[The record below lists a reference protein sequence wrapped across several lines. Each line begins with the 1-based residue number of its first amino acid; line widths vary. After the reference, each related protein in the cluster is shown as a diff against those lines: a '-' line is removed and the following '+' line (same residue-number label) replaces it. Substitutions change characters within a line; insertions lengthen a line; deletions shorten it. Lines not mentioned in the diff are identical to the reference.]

1 MLIEY
6 NYIGRLLK
14 FLLKLL
20 SGKKTLK
27 KQLTQFVNFYQ
38 IS

>member
-6 NYIGRLLK
+6 NYIGRLWK

-20 SGKKTLK
+20 SEEKKLK